1 MGERLII
8 MASDSVL
15 FSQYTLPGGRIL
27 AHAELNV
34 PSTLNSLSLEMI
46 DLLQPKLDEW
56 AATTGIAAVLING
69 SGDRAFCAGG
79 DIQALYH
86 SIRRNHE
93 AGKVVDRYPF
103 DFFEREY
110 RLDYCLH
117 TYPKP
122 VVVLGNGVVMGG
134 GLGILSAASHRVLT
148 EKSRVAIPEITIG
161 LFPDAGTTWLL
172 KNMPEHLAVFTGM
185 TGSHCNA
192 ADAMACGVGTVV
204 VDSTRVAEIR
214 EGIRQIILTGNRI
227 QDDRRLVEF
236 LAQFTSAKLPA
247 SELAAIPQSLTA
259 ATSLIETAAAIRK
272 LEGTSAWIDRCIG
285 AMKTGC
291 ATSIGVVHEQIRR
304 CKSLTLADAFRME
317 MVIATHCATNSEF
330 AEGVR
335 ALLIDKDNAPKWKY
349 LSLEALSTSHVQ
361 SHFSAPWPKNPLAD
375 LGV

>member
-1 MGERLII
+1 

-15 FSQYTLPGGRIL
+15 FSQYTLPGGRLL

-56 AATTGIAAVLING
+56 ARTPGVAAVFITG
-69 SGDRAFCAGG
+69 AGDRAFCAGG

-86 SIRRNHE
+86 AMRRNHQ
-93 AGKVVDRYPF
+93 AGSIVDRYPF

-172 KNMPEHLAVFTGM
+172 RNMPEHLAVFTGM

-214 EGIRQIILTGNRI
+214 EGIRGVLLTGNRA
-227 QDDRRLVEF
+227 QDDRRLAEF
-236 LAQFTSAKLPA
+236 LQRFTAAKLPA
-247 SELAAIPQSLTA
+247 SELAAIPASLTA
-259 ATSLIETAAAIRK
+259 STTLSETAAAIRS
-272 LEGTSAWIDRCIG
+272 LEGTSPWIDRCIG
-285 AMKTGC
+285 AMKSGC

-304 CKSLTLADAFRME
+304 CKSLSLADAFRME
-317 MVIATHCATNSEF
+317 MVIATHCALNMEF

-335 ALLIDKDNAPKWKY
+335 ALLIDKDNAPKWTY
-349 LSLEALSTSHVQ
+349 PSLDALPASHVQ
-361 SHFSAPWPKNPLAD
+361 SHFAAPWPKNPLAD
-375 LGV
+375 LGA

>member
-1 MGERLII
+1 
-8 MASDSVL
+8 MASDSVI
-15 FSQYTLPGGRIL
+15 FNEYTLPGGRLL

-46 DLLQPKLDEW
+46 DLMQPKLDAW
-56 AATTGIAAVLING
+56 AATPGIAAVLITG
-69 SGDRAFCAGG
+69 AGDRAFCAGG

-86 SIRRNHE
+86 AMRRNHD
-93 AGKVVDRYPF
+93 AGSVVDSYPF

-122 VVVLGNGVVMGG
+122 VVVLGHGVVMGG

-192 ADAMACGVGTVV
+192 SDAMACRVGTVV
-204 VDSTRVAEIR
+204 VDSTRIGEIR
-214 EGIRQIILTGNRI
+214 EGIRNLILTGNRV
-227 QDDRRLVEF
+227 QDDRRLAAF
-236 LAQFTSAKLPA
+236 LSGFPPAKMPA
-247 SELAAIPQSLTA
+247 SELAAIPQTLSAKSSLPD
-259 ATSLIETAAAIRK
+259 TAAAIRA

-285 AMKTGC
+285 AMKSGC
-291 ATSIGVVHEQIRR
+291 PASIGVVHEQIRR
-304 CKSLTLADAFRME
+304 CKTLSLADAFRME
-317 MVIATHCATNSEF
+317 MIIATHCATQTDF

-335 ALLIDKDNAPKWKY
+335 ALLIDKDNAPKWSCQSVE
-349 LSLEALSTSHVQ
+349 SLPAGYVE
-361 SHFSAPWPKNPLAD
+361 SHFTPPWPVNPLAN
-375 LGV
+375 LGA

>member
-1 MGERLII
+1 MTMMG
-8 MASDSVL
+8 SDSVL
-15 FSQYTLPGGRIL
+15 FSQIILPGGRLL

-46 DLLQPKLDEW
+46 HLLQPKLDEW
-56 AATTGIAAVLING
+56 AHTPGIAAVLITG
-69 SGDRAFCAGG
+69 AGDRAFCAGG

-86 SIRRNHE
+86 AIRRNHE
-93 AGKVVDRYPF
+93 AGKVVDTYPF

-117 TYPKP
+117 TFPKP
-122 VVVLGNGVVMGG
+122 VVVLGHGVVMGG

-192 ADAMACGVGTVV
+192 ADAMVCGVGTVV
-204 VDSTRVAEIR
+204 VDSTRIAKIR
-214 EGIRQIILTGNRI
+214 DGIAGLILTGNRT
-227 QDDRRLVEF
+227 QDDRRLTDF
-236 LAQFTSAKLPA
+236 LRRFETSKLPA
-247 SELAAIPQSLTA
+247 SELAAVPKSLSA
-259 ATSLIETAAAIRK
+259 ATSLTDTVVAIRK
-272 LEGTSAWIDRCIG
+272 LSGTSAWIDRCITT
-285 AMKTGC
+285 MNSGC

-304 CKSLTLADAFRME
+304 CKSFSLADAFRME
-317 MVIATHCATNSEF
+317 MVIATHCATNREF

-335 ALLIDKDNAPKWKY
+335 ALLIDKDNAPKWSY
-349 LSLEALSTSHVQ
+349 PSLESLPSSHIK
-361 SHFSAPWPKNPLAD
+361 SHFAEPWPVNPLAD
-375 LGV
+375 LDR